1 MTTLLYR
8 GHQYQQSNATEGKPA
23 VQLVYRRNVYQARQI
38 NSHRTPVQRVY
49 RGVGY
54 TREGNFSI
62 RSKRDNLVPQIEA

>member
-8 GHQYQQSNATEGKPA
+8 GHQYQQNNASQGKPS

-38 NSHRTPVQRVY
+38 NTHRTPVQLVY

-54 TREGNFSI
+54 TR
-62 RSKRDNLVPQIEA
+62 

>member
-8 GHQYQQSNATEGKPA
+8 GHQYQQNNSTQGKPV

-38 NSHRTPVQRVY
+38 NSHRIPVQLVY

-54 TREGNFSI
+54 TR
-62 RSKRDNLVPQIEA
+62 

>member
-8 GHQYQQSNATEGKPA
+8 GHQYQQGTATQDKPA

-38 NSHRTPVQRVY
+38 NNHRTPVQLVY

-54 TREGNFSI
+54 TR
-62 RSKRDNLVPQIEA
+62 

>member
-8 GHQYQQSNATEGKPA
+8 GHQYQQKNATVGKPG

-38 NSHRTPVQRVY
+38 NSHRTPVRLVY

-54 TREGNFSI
+54 TR
-62 RSKRDNLVPQIEA
+62 

>member
-8 GHQYQQSNATEGKPA
+8 GQHYQQNNATQGKPG

-38 NSHRTPVQRVY
+38 NNHRTPVQLVY

-54 TREGNFSI
+54 TR
-62 RSKRDNLVPQIEA
+62 

>member
-8 GHQYQQSNATEGKPA
+8 GQQYQQNNTIEGKPG

-38 NSHRTPVQRVY
+38 NNHRAPVQLVY

-54 TREGNFSI
+54 TR
-62 RSKRDNLVPQIEA
+62 

>member
-8 GHQYQQSNATEGKPA
+8 GQQYQQNNTDEGKPG

-38 NSHRTPVQRVY
+38 NSHRTPVQLVY

-54 TREGNFSI
+54 TR
-62 RSKRDNLVPQIEA
+62 

>member
-8 GHQYQQSNATEGKPA
+8 GHQYQKNNDTQGKPV

-38 NSHRTPVQRVY
+38 NSNRTPVQLVY

-54 TREGNFSI
+54 TR
-62 RSKRDNLVPQIEA
+62 

>member
-8 GHQYQQSNATEGKPA
+8 GHQYQQSKATQGKPA

-38 NSHRTPVQRVY
+38 NNHRAPVQLVY

-54 TREGNFSI
+54 TR
-62 RSKRDNLVPQIEA
+62 